1 MSALADVTPGN
12 TANDQPP
19 ASAAPA
25 ADQPAGAIPAD
36 AQPGAAAIAPRPTIP
51 VALLT
56 ARPGNVRQDLEL
68 SSDFL
73 ASIEANE
80 SLSRCGSPPALTAGD
95 PGEQGV
101 EGRRPGAQAVA
112 RHHHDE

>member
-12 TANDQPP
+12 TADDQPP

-56 ARPGNVRQDLEL
+56 ARPGNVR
-68 SSDFL
+68 
-73 ASIEANE
+73 
-80 SLSRCGSPPALTAGD
+80 RGS
-95 PGEQGV
+95 
-101 EGRRPGAQAVA
+101 GAQLRLPGLDRGQRSPCPAA
-112 RHHHDE
+112 DRLRR